1 MRRGRLITPAE
12 RATPLLAVAGPTA
25 VGKSAAVLALADLL
39 DRDGVRFALVSA
51 DSRQVFRGFDI
62 GTDKLSA
69 EVRARRPHAGI
80 DVAEA
85 DQPFTL
91 YDWLAIAREAISA
104 PTASGAPQ
112 FAVVVGGTGLYHR
125 GLLRGFLTGGARP
138 HDPELRARL
147 ELELAEE
154 GREHI
159 EVQLRGLNAA
169 AADAVATASP
179 RRLLRALEIAQL
191 GGDPTAT
198 EEEPWSGPNAY
209 VLLDE
214 PDSAAHRTA
223 IADRAAAQFANGL
236 VAETEALAARLPAE
250 TPALSGIGYR
260 EALQYRLGE
269 ISEEKA
275 ITHSSGRSW
284 AYARRQRTWYRGEPI
299 STTINAGSSQT
310 AARVATDLH
319 AIARTLIEQTGA

>member
-1 MRRGRLITPAE
+1 VRRGRLITPAE

-39 DRDGVRFALVSA
+39 ERDGVRFTLVSA

-91 YDWLAIAREAISA
+91 YDWLATAREAISA
-104 PTASGAPQ
+104 PTANGVPQ
-112 FAVVVGGTGLYHR
+112 IAIVVGGTGLYHR
-125 GLLRGFLTGGARP
+125 GLLRGFLIGGARP

-147 ELELAEE
+147 ERELAEE

-198 EEEPWSGPNAY
+198 EEEPWSGPNTY

-310 AARVATDLH
+310 TARVAADLH
-319 AIARTLIEQTGA
+319 ALARTLIEQTGA

>member
-1 MRRGRLITPAE
+1 M
-12 RATPLLAVAGPTA
+12 
-25 VGKSAAVLALADLL
+25 LALADLL
-39 DRDGVRFALVSA
+39 DRDGVRFTLVSA

-112 FAVVVGGTGLYHR
+112 IAIAVGGTGLYHR

-147 ELELAEE
+147 ERELAEE

-198 EEEPWSGPNAY
+198 EEEPWSGPNTY

-223 IADRAAAQFANGL
+223 IAERATAQFANGL

-310 AARVATDLH
+310 TARVAADLH
-319 AIARTLIEQTGA
+319 ALARTLIEQTGA

>member
-1 MRRGRLITPAE
+1 M
-12 RATPLLAVAGPTA
+12 
-25 VGKSAAVLALADLL
+25 LALADLL
-39 DRDGVRFALVSA
+39 DRDGVRFTLVSA

-112 FAVVVGGTGLYHR
+112 IAIAVGGTGLYHR

-147 ELELAEE
+147 ERELAEE

-198 EEEPWSGPNAY
+198 EEEPWSGPNTY

-223 IADRAAAQFANGL
+223 IAERAAAQFANGL

-310 AARVATDLH
+310 TARVAADLH
-319 AIARTLIEQTGA
+319 ALARTLIEQTGA

>member
-1 MRRGRLITPAE
+1 M
-12 RATPLLAVAGPTA
+12 
-25 VGKSAAVLALADLL
+25 LALADLL
-39 DRDGVRFALVSA
+39 DRDGVRFTLVSA

-112 FAVVVGGTGLYHR
+112 IAIAVGGTGLYHR

-147 ELELAEE
+147 ERELAEE

-214 PDSAAHRTA
+214 PDSAAHRIA
-223 IADRAAAQFANGL
+223 IAERAAAQFANGL

-310 AARVATDLH
+310 TARVAADLH
-319 AIARTLIEQTGA
+319 ALARTLIEQTGA

>member
-1 MRRGRLITPAE
+1 M
-12 RATPLLAVAGPTA
+12 
-25 VGKSAAVLALADLL
+25 LALADLL

-112 FAVVVGGTGLYHR
+112 IAIAVGGTGLYHR

-147 ELELAEE
+147 ERELAEE

-198 EEEPWSGPNAY
+198 EEEPWSGPNTY

-223 IADRAAAQFANGL
+223 IAERATAQFANGL

-310 AARVATDLH
+310 TARVAADLH
-319 AIARTLIEQTGA
+319 ALARTLIEQTGA

>member
-39 DRDGVRFALVSA
+39 DRDGVRFTLVSA

-69 EVRARRPHAGI
+69 EVLARRPHAGI

-91 YDWLAIAREAISA
+91 YDWLAAAREGISA
-104 PTASGAPQ
+104 TTASGVPQ
-112 FAVVVGGTGLYHR
+112 IAIVVGGTGLYHR

-147 ELELAEE
+147 ERELAEE

-169 AADAVATASP
+169 AADSVATASP

-191 GGDPTAT
+191 GGDPTVT
-198 EEEPWSGPNAY
+198 EEEPWSGSNSY

-223 IADRAAAQFANGL
+223 IADRATAQFANGL

-299 STTINAGSSQT
+299 SATINAGSSQAT
-310 AARVATDLH
+310 ARVAAELH
-319 AIARTLIEQTGA
+319 ALARTLIEQTGA

>member
-1 MRRGRLITPAE
+1 MLD
-12 RATPLLAVAGPTA
+12 
-25 VGKSAAVLALADLL
+25 LADLL
-39 DRDGVRFALVSA
+39 ERDGVRFALVSA

-112 FAVVVGGTGLYHR
+112 IAIAVGGTGLYHR

-147 ELELAEE
+147 ERELAEE

-198 EEEPWSGPNAY
+198 EEEPWSGPNTY

-223 IADRAAAQFANGL
+223 IAERATAQFANGL

-310 AARVATDLH
+310 TARFAADLH
-319 AIARTLIEQTGA
+319 ALARTLIEQTGA

>member
-1 MRRGRLITPAE
+1 LITPAE

-39 DRDGVRFALVSA
+39 DRDGVRFTLVSA

-112 FAVVVGGTGLYHR
+112 IAIAVGGTGLYHR

-147 ELELAEE
+147 ERELAEE

-223 IADRAAAQFANGL
+223 IAERATAQFANGL

-310 AARVATDLH
+310 TARVAADLH
-319 AIARTLIEQTGA
+319 ALARTLIEQTGA